1 MKKILALCAGVAM
14 LGSVA
19 AQAADVQLLTAKQM
33 DIVTAGQTQTNNSTI
48 NQTANATG
56 GNGGIAAVVGAG
68 NANAR
73 GGDAVAVNR
82 ARVRQNNQICTAV
95 GIC

>member
-19 AQAADVQLLTAKQM
+19 AQAADVQM